1 VTLEKTQKLTQ
12 ETRQELG
19 DSENLL
25 NNLLNFE
32 ICLRAE
38 ERFLSI
44 YSDDEFFK
52 QFTFINA
59 HTGLYRILGVMQDS
73 FFRQMVAFQ
82 VLKLTARESGD
93 CLV

>member
-1 VTLEKTQKLTQ
+1 VTSEKTQKLTQ

-25 NNLLNFE
+25 NNLVNFE

-44 YSDDEFFK
+44 YSDEFFK

-59 HTGLYRILGVMQDS
+59 HMGLYRILGVMQDS
-73 FFRQMVAFQ
+73 FLWQMVAFQ
-82 VLKLTARESGD
+82 VLKLTAGESD
-93 CLV
+93 D